1 MLTENVIEVEKHVQ
15 AACDRAGRSRDE
27 VTLIAVSKTKPV
39 EMIMASMI
47 SVSSGVMRCR
57 RQSSMACRPQRTMG
71 SAHMELRAMPMAS
84 EWAGMSFREEMVH
97 S

>member
-1 MLTENVIEVEKHVQ
+1 M
-15 AACDRAGRSRDE
+15 
-27 VTLIAVSKTKPV
+27 
-39 EMIMASMI
+39 MARMI
-47 SVSSGVMRCR
+47 SVSSMVTRWAS
-57 RQSSMACRPQRTMG
+57 QSSMAFLPQRTMG